1 VGWLKGF
8 FTKAKAS
15 PKTSSAGLLAFL
27 SALFLCLQY
36 QFDVDPATVPNWDSL
51 LEMFLVMLV
60 ALNSQDAPK
69 SETPP
74 AT

>member
-1 VGWLKGF
+1 VLDWVKGF

-27 SALFLCLQY
+27 SALTACLSY
-36 QFDVDPATVPNWDSL
+36 QFDADPATVPNWDSL
-51 LEMFLVMLV
+51 IEMFLVLLV

-69 SETPP
+69 VE
-74 AT
+74 AK